1 MAGSSTPLTRLAA
14 ARTSLLLDIDPTGNW
29 LRRLDVVG
37 QLGGCLLG
45 VAVGLLLLGRLGTN
59 LLVGGLRGIEDHVA
73 RDVAAPSNLRRNL
86 CVALRHVVTPSFA
99 RGQ

>member
-14 ARTSLLLDIDPTGNW
+14 ARTSLLLDIDPTGNG

-37 QLGGCLLG
+37 QLRGSLLG
-45 VAVGLLLLGRLGTN
+45 VAISLLLLGRLAAN
-59 LLVGGLRGIEDHVA
+59 LLVGGLARIEHHVA
-73 RDVAAPSNLRRNL
+73 RDVAAPPNLGRNL